1 MLPVL
6 WASASLSQQG
16 TAAGFAFHLEAVGEK
31 VPVLSTVHSAWQ
43 GRTLLPATLTSR
55 NYF

>member
-31 VPVLSTVHSAWQ
+31 VPVLSTVILP
-43 GRTLLPATLTSR
+43 GRGGRYFLL
-55 NYF
+55 Y